1 MRAKTLLCRLRK
13 LHAVRLHDVV
23 PQTGTNS
30 GLVARS
36 MSSVVAQRG
45 VSRVADSGVGSVLF
59 GDVRANAGCSLHAK
73 ENVSMSLGSVRFMG
87 VGSFKE
93 GNRAGQHGAKIPQG
107 KPDGSPEK
115 AEADAREQFLEKAK
129 AESASNQAQEP
140 FRDEVE
146 SGQSF
151 GEATTELEFGVK
163 DGKDTNEAIS
173 NASEQLFKQSTI
185 NAKSGE
191 GPIKEEDKRKY
202 PEHQKAEVSSEAS
215 SEKQTHSSPDDSN
228 KADLQ
233 GQENE
238 SVLGIGG
245 HPEGKSHTDEAS
257 ASGETARENID
268 KTRSEMR
275 AGKARSPQAGVIVG
289 NVSSTGANAIDND
302 EKIPEHA
309 FEEETGEET
318 LDKAQKMYEKAIS
331 GFGTGGDK
339 NLKDDPNETSDA
351 KFHKN

>member
-1 MRAKTLLCRLRK
+1 M
-13 LHAVRLHDVV
+13 
-23 PQTGTNS
+23 
-30 GLVARS
+30 
-36 MSSVVAQRG
+36 
-45 VSRVADSGVGSVLF
+45 
-59 GDVRANAGCSLHAK
+59 
-73 ENVSMSLGSVRFMG
+73 
-87 VGSFKE
+87 
-93 GNRAGQHGAKIPQG
+93 
-107 KPDGSPEK
+107 
-115 AEADAREQFLEKAK
+115 
-129 AESASNQAQEP
+129 
-140 FRDEVE
+140 E

-185 NAKSGE
+185 NGKQFRNPTMRSLHHGFTECVLLLLDSWSHLMNVSHLSCPAKSGE

-245 HPEGKSHTDEAS
+245 HPERKNHIDEAS
-257 ASGETARENID
+257 AFGETARENID

-318 LDKAQKMYEKAIS
+318 LDKAQKMYEQAIS